1 MLIESAFKLHV
12 KSQHFAFMSFPVTIE
27 TLLCLLLIIMLL
39 VLLLLLIMM
48 MMMMMMMMPTTK
60 DASERVAN
68 DQSAEPASSRAHRSA
83 HARTVADR
91 QPLHLGAYFV
101 SHFHSFVHSF
111 IHSFIYLSIHP
122 SIMF

>member
-12 KSQHFAFMSFPVTIE
+12 KSQHFSFLCFPVAME

-39 VLLLLLIMM
+39 LLLVI

-83 HARTVADR
+83 HA
-91 QPLHLGAYFV
+91 
-101 SHFHSFVHSF
+101 
-111 IHSFIYLSIHP
+111 
-122 SIMF
+122 